1 MIRSDRRAE
10 LRCMLILAL
19 LCLVGVCLLGGGF
32 WGVRQVQ
39 SASLSEGN
47 AFSVAHQMSLEA
59 DKLLQEGILPGL
71 AVSGAD
77 SGALEAVSL
86 SLLSDAWKGEEK
98 VSAALEG
105 ASGAALT
112 QRKLKLLSVTYAV
125 AGPSVKATQRKQ
137 LAALSPQDR
146 DALYALLSQALS
158 GKEVSL
164 PEPAAGLAEGL
175 EGPKRTAMLAQIFL
189 TCANENG
196 RYITADTVTE
206 FKKAL
211 RSEEDRIE
219 GWTRTVR
226 GSGSWLSRLLS
237 SHGKTWILLG
247 ALLLLDAVV
256 LFLWL
261 RADRRWELN
270 FKWVLILLIA
280 DFLLVFQVL
289 PMVSMLVRTVFP
301 QGSFSLEAFTRLY
314 TDGLNRRALI
324 NTLIAASGTMVL
336 GTLLAFPLAWLVGR
350 TNLYGRKFFRLLFIL
365 TYMVPPYVG
374 AMAWLRLLNPNAGD
388 VNLLLRSL
396 LGLGDG
402 PGPLNIYSLPGLI
415 WVLTSFYYPY
425 AFITISRAME
435 KMDPS
440 LEEASRISGAS
451 PFVTVMRVTLPLM
464 TPSLMAGALLVFIS
478 AASCYGIPSII
489 GIPGRVH
496 TVTTRIIEYVGRGSD
511 GMGNAMSLG
520 LFLMALA
527 IVILFLS
534 DFLGNKKQ
542 YTTVSGKSTR
552 PNIVDLGRWR
562 LPLTLLL
569 GLFALLVMGI
579 PFLTILTTSFKVDLG
594 KSLLAPGNFTL
605 DSWRLVFSRDE
616 VLSCLRNSLL
626 FAAVAATVGILIAL
640 VMSWLLQ
647 RTRVRGRRLPD
658 FLIAL
663 GSGTPSVVIALSLIL
678 SMRGEFGIQIYQ
690 TAWILIIAYLIK
702 YLMMGMRTVVSAMSQ
717 VHVSLEECAQVA
729 GASWLKTMLG
739 ITGPL
744 ILPSIA
750 AGWFLIFIPSFYEL
764 SMTTLLYANGTKTI
778 GFELYEYWT
787 FTSQPVACAMA
798 FAILLFVVLL
808 NFLLNRLTKGE
819 FSI

>member
-1 MIRSDRRAE
+1 MMPSERRAAF
-10 LRCMLILAL
+10 RCRLVLMLL
-19 LCLVGVCLLGGGF
+19 LLLGAGMLAGGW
-32 WGVRQVQ
+32 WGERQYQ
-39 SASLSEGN
+39 AADYSREN
-47 AFSVAHQMSLEA
+47 AFSVVHQLGLEA
-59 DKLLQEGILPGL
+59 DALYEKGILPGL
-71 AVSGAD
+71 AAAGAD
-77 SGALEAVSL
+77 SGALEAVSP
-86 SLLSDAWKGEEK
+86 SLLSEAWQGEEK
-98 VSAALEG
+98 VSAALAG
-105 ASGAALT
+105 LSGEALT
-112 QRKLKLLSVTYAV
+112 ARKLKLLAVTYAV
-125 AGPSVKATQRKQ
+125 SGPSVKATQRKQ
-137 LAALSPQDR
+137 LAALTPNDKS
-146 DALYALLSQALS
+146 ALQALLLQALA
-158 GKEVSL
+158 GKDAEL
-164 PEPAAGLAEGL
+164 PEPAAGLVNDLSAGE
-175 EGPKRTAMLAQIFL
+175 RTAMLAKLFL
-189 TCANENG
+189 TLANGNG
-196 RYITADTVTE
+196 DYISNDTVTE

-211 RSEEDRIE
+211 RTDE
-219 GWTRTVR
+219 GKVDGWIRAVSGEGNWLTRF
-226 GSGSWLSRLLS
+226 LS
-237 SHGKTWILLG
+237 SSGKTLMLLG
-247 ALLLLDAVV
+247 ALLLLDAAA

-261 RADRRWELN
+261 RADRVWRLD
-270 FKWVLILLIA
+270 FKWVPILLIA

-289 PMVSMLVRTVFP
+289 PMAAMLFRSLFP
-301 QGSFSLEAFTRLY
+301 QGRFTLEAFTRLW
-314 TDGLNRRALI
+314 TDDLNRTALI

-350 TNLYGRKFFRLLFIL
+350 TNLYGRKYFRLLFIL

-388 VNLLLRSL
+388 INLLLRSL
-396 LGLGDG
+396 LGLGNA

-415 WVLTSFYYPY
+415 WVLTTFYYPY

-451 PFVTVMRVTLPLM
+451 PFVTVLRITLPLM
-464 TPSLMAGALLVFIS
+464 TPSLAAGALLVFIA

-489 GIPGRVH
+489 GVPGLVH

-520 LFLMALA
+520 LFLMVLA
-527 IVILFLS
+527 ILVLWLS
-534 DFLGNKKQ
+534 DVVVARKQ
-542 YTTVSGKSTR
+542 YITVSGKSTR
-552 PNIVDLGRWR
+552 PNIVDLGKWR

-569 GLFALLVMGI
+569 GLFALLVVGI

-594 KSLLAPGNFTL
+594 KSLLSPGNFTL
-605 DSWRLVFSRDE
+605 SPWRIIFSREE
-616 VLSCLRNSLL
+616 VLSCLRNSLV
-626 FAAVAATVGILIAL
+626 FAAVAATVGISVAC
-640 VMSWLLQ
+640 VVSWLLQ

-678 SMRGEFGIQIYQ
+678 SMRGEFGVNIYQ
-690 TAWILIIAYLIK
+690 TAWILIVAYLLK

-717 VHVSLEECAQVA
+717 VHVSLEECAQIS

-739 ITGPL
+739 VTGPL

-798 FAILLFVVLL
+798 FGILLFVVLMNFIL
-808 NFLLNRLTKGE
+808 NKLTRGE